1 MEVEE
6 TPIQGA
12 RVRLRR
18 WLRRDTLAQELWPR
32 YTEPFNSL
40 WNIPRTV
47 FFDDDSRAG
56 FSSQRYAWAVEDGA
70 GRLIGR
76 ISLREIDQR
85 GASARLGISLA
96 QPYVGQGL
104 GTEALAL
111 FLDHYF
117 GPMGFATMRL
127 NVAAVNQ
134 RAVRSY
140 EKLGFA
146 YVESEWRSAGNDPSV
161 RLIDDPRFADLA
173 PHFRRGRFETLIE
186 FYEMELTRE
195 IWLARSR
202 NGQAVQ

>member
-1 MEVEE
+1 MEADE
-6 TPIQGA
+6 TPIQGP

-32 YTEPFNSL
+32 YSEPFNSL

-111 FLDHYF
+111 FLDKLYF
-117 GPMGFATMRL
+117 GPMGFTVMRL
-127 NVAAVNQ
+127 DVAAVNQ

-140 EKLGFA
+140 EKLGFE
-146 YVESEWRSAGNDPSV
+146 YVESEWRSAGNDPSA
-161 RLIDDPRFADLA
+161 RLVDDPRYAGLA
-173 PHFRRGRFETLIE
+173 HHFRRGRFETLVE

-195 IWLARSR
+195 RWATHSR
-202 NGQAVQ
+202 NT